1 MDETDDFINEEL
13 TRPVAILYRDEY
25 FIAVFKPAGL
35 IIHRSKLTLPHEPVL
50 MQAVRDQI
58 GQFVYPMHRLDR
70 PTAGIV
76 LFGLN
81 SEAAGRLGQL
91 FIDRKIDKYYQAL
104 VRGHVDA
111 RFTIDRPLREKF
123 GEDWEKGSTDDNP
136 EQSAVTHFTRIEDY
150 EVPWPMAGFETSR
163 YSLLEIKPVTGR
175 WHQIRRHLNHIAKPV
190 IGDHRHG
197 DHRHNQLM
205 YERTG
210 VYRMLLS
217 AVRLDFRHPYT
228 NELVTIATNRGS
240 GFDQVVNMLR
250 ELTSSRSKSSSV
262 ETTGS
267 VD

>member
-1 MDETDDFINEEL
+1 MTETDDFIVDDL
-13 TRPVAILYRDEY
+13 TRPIAILYRDDY
-25 FIAVFKPAGL
+25 FVAVFKPAGL

-81 SEAAGRLGQL
+81 SEAAGKLGQL

-104 VRGHVDA
+104 VRGHTEES
-111 RFTIDRPLREKF
+111 FMIDRPLRERF

-136 EQSAVTHFTRIEDY
+136 EQSAVTHFRRIE
-150 EVPWPMAGFETSR
+150 EFEAPWPIGDFASSR
-163 YSLLEIKPVTGR
+163 YTLLEIKPVTGR

-197 DHRHNQLM
+197 DHRHNQMM
-205 YERTG
+205 YEKTG

-228 NELVTIATNRGS
+228 HELTTITAGRGS
-240 GFDQVVNMLR
+240 EFDRVIETLKSCAV
-250 ELTSSRSKSSSV
+250 SS
-262 ETTGS
+262 
-267 VD
+267 

>member
-13 TRPVAILYRDEY
+13 TRPIAIVYRDDY

-58 GQFVYPMHRLDR
+58 GQFVYPVHRLDR
-70 PTAGIV
+70 PTAGLV

-81 SEAAGRLGQL
+81 SQSAGRLGQL
-91 FIDRKIDKYYQAL
+91 FIDRKIDKYYQAV
-104 VRGHVDA
+104 VRGHVDEQ
-111 RFTIDRPLREKF
+111 FTIDRPLREKF
-123 GEDWEKGSTDDNP
+123 GEEWDKGSTEDNP
-136 EQSAVTHFTRIEDY
+136 EQSATTHFNRIEDFF
-150 EVPWPMAGFETSR
+150 VPWPLGDFSSSR

-205 YERTG
+205 HEKTG

-217 AVRLDFRHPYT
+217 AVRVDFRHPYT
-228 NELVTIATNRGS
+228 HEMVTICCGRGS
-240 GFDQVVNMLR
+240 SFDHVVEELR
-250 ELTSSRSKSSSV
+250 RLTK
-262 ETTGS
+262 TN
-267 VD
+267 